1 MSAASAPSHAERAGR
16 RVEAALD
23 RLTATGDPAATAA
36 AEELVG
42 SLMEFYGAGLARV
55 LDLLSPT
62 GRTGDVL
69 GDRLD
74 NLLGDDLVASLL
86 LLHDLHPED
95 LPTRIRRALDR
106 VDGTGYDILDHDEST
121 GTLRLRAAP
130 ATATGCGC
138 SSGAPDAARAAE
150 RAAARAAEEAL
161 SCFAP
166 EVTAVEVSSEP
177 RRAEPALLQIGVR
190 PGTGA

>member
-1 MSAASAPSHAERAGR
+1 MSAAPAPSHAERAGR

-23 RLTATGDPAATAA
+23 RLAATGDPAATAA

-55 LDLLSPT
+55 LDLLPP
-62 GRTGDVL
+62 GARTGD
-69 GDRLD
+69 
-74 NLLGDDLVASLL
+74 LLGDDLVTSLL

-95 LPTRIRRALDR
+95 LTTRIRRALDR
-106 VDGTGYDILDHDEST
+106 VDGTAYDIVDHDETT
-121 GTLRLRAAP
+121 GTLRLRATAS
-130 ATATGCGC
+130 ATGCGC
-138 SSGAPDAARAAE
+138 SSSGAPDAA
-150 RAAARAAEEAL
+150 ARTVEEAL

-166 EVTAVEVSSEP
+166 EVTTVEVSSEP